1 MAWEKSENAKKKG
14 RNETL
19 TLAHK
24 YLDCIKFMQTQRIK
38 DTQRAYP
45 LLARQI
51 PAQIK

>member
-38 DTQRAYP
+38 DTQSAYP